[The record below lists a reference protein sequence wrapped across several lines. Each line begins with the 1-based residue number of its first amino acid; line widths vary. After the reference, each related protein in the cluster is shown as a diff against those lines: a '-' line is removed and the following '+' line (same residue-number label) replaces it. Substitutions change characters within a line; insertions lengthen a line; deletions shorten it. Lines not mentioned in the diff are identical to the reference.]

1 MERSEEEQVERK
13 ISECIDANDWRKVIN
28 LGQELAVDTRVKYL
42 WAWPLSDDLE
52 TIGACLAEH
61 NISRVLS
68 VGCGTGLLEWL
79 ITAGTGIL
87 VAGVEQDEN
96 WWRSKYATKTYIP
109 MVFAESKGANSI
121 NDENAPW
128 HAMMF
133 CYFNHG
139 AAFCDYVNNFEGR
152 HVIIVGPEGGKA
164 VHTDP
169 MPFQPAFPTHQNW
182 KLLQSFRVGSENLN
196 HFVIYQRQ

>member
-13 ISECIDANDWRKVIN
+13 ISECIATNDWRKVIN
-28 LGQELAVDTRVKYL
+28 LGQELTVDARVKFL
-42 WAWPLSDDLE
+42 WAWPLPADLN
-52 TIGACLAEH
+52 TIGTCLAEH

-79 ITAGTGIL
+79 ITAVTGVL
-87 VAGVEQDEN
+87 VAGVEKDEN

-109 MVFAESKGANSI
+109 MVFAESKGAANST
-121 NDENAPW
+121 DDGSAPW

-133 CYFNHG
+133 CYFNNG
-139 AAFCDYVNNFEGR
+139 AAFRDYVSDFQGR
-152 HVIIVGPEGGKA
+152 HVIIVGPEAGS

-169 MPFQPAFPTHQNW
+169 LPFQPSFPTHQSW
-182 KLLQSFRVGSENLN
+182 KLLQSFPIGSENRN